1 MKPCLRQAGMYAR
14 RSIAKYLDDAASS
27 LPAPGGGSVAAL
39 AGALG
44 ASMASMAA
52 NFTVGRERFRQVE
65 PRVKRLLAQSER
77 ARKRLLRI
85 VDEDVAAYSAYA
97 KASRLPRRT
106 EAEKRFRSKEM
117 QRATKE
123 ALRVPLNTVRT
134 TLRVLEISARLVDVA
149 NPNLISDVGV
159 SAALAEGALEAA
171 SLNVE
176 VNIPY
181 LVDKSLAERALKEV
195 KEARERARE
204 IRRKVLSKVK
214 KEIKKK

>member
-1 MKPCLRQAGMYAR
+1 M
-14 RSIAKYLDDAASS
+14 AKYLDDAASA

-52 NFTVGRERFRQVE
+52 NFTVGRERFRKVE
-65 PRVKRLLAQSER
+65 PKVKRLLAQSER
-77 ARKRLLRI
+77 ARKRLLAL

-106 EAEKRFRSKEM
+106 EAEKKFRSKEM
-117 QRATKE
+117 QRAIKG
-123 ALRVPLNTVRT
+123 ALRVPLNALRT
-134 TLRVLEISARLVDVA
+134 TLKVLEISAQLVDVA

-181 LVDKSLAERALKEV
+181 LKDKSLAERAAKEV
-195 KEARERARE
+195 KEARERASEVRK
-204 IRRKVLSKVK
+204 KVLSKVK
-214 KEIKKK
+214 RVIRKK

>member
-1 MKPCLRQAGMYAR
+1 MYGR
-14 RSIAKYLDDAASS
+14 RSIAKYLDDAAKR

-52 NFTVGRERFRQVE
+52 NFTVGQERFREVE
-65 PRVKRLLAQSER
+65 PKVKRLLAQSER
-77 ARKRLLRI
+77 ARKRLLRLL
-85 VDEDVAAYSAYA
+85 DEDVAAYSAYA

-106 EAEKRFRSKEM
+106 ETEKRLRSKEM

-134 TLRVLEISARLVDVA
+134 TLRVLEISAQLVGAA

-159 SAALAEGALEAA
+159 AAALAEGALEAA

-181 LVDKSLAERALKEV
+181 LADKSLAERAAKEV
-195 KEARERARE
+195 KEARERASGVRK
-204 IRRKVLSKVK
+204 KVLTKVK
-214 KEIKKK
+214 EKIKKK

>member
-1 MKPCLRQAGMYAR
+1 M
-14 RSIAKYLDDAASS
+14 AKYLDDAASA

-52 NFTVGRERFRQVE
+52 NFTVGRERFRKVE
-65 PRVKRLLAQSER
+65 PKVKRLLAQSER
-77 ARKRLLRI
+77 ARKRLLAL

-106 EAEKRFRSKEM
+106 EAEKKFRSKEM
-117 QRATKE
+117 QRAIKG
-123 ALRVPLNTVRT
+123 ALRVPLNALRT
-134 TLRVLEISARLVDVA
+134 TLKVLEISAQLVDVA

-181 LVDKSLAERALKEV
+181 LKDKSLAERAAKEV
-195 KEARERARE
+195 KEARKRASE
-204 IRRKVLSKVK
+204 VRRKVLSKVK
-214 KEIKKK
+214 RVIRKK

>member
-1 MKPCLRQAGMYAR
+1 M
-14 RSIAKYLDDAASS
+14 AKYLDDAASA

-52 NFTVGRERFRQVE
+52 NFTVGRERFRKVE
-65 PRVKRLLAQSER
+65 PKVKKLLAQSER
-77 ARKRLLRI
+77 ARKRLLAL
-85 VDEDVAAYSAYA
+85 VDEDVAAYSAYS

-106 EAEKRFRSKEM
+106 EAEKKFRSKEM
-117 QRATKE
+117 QRAIKG
-123 ALRVPLNTVRT
+123 ALRVPLNTLRT
-134 TLRVLEISARLVDVA
+134 TLKVLEISAQLVDVA

-181 LVDKSLAERALKEV
+181 LKDKSLAERAAKEV
-195 KEARERARE
+195 KEARKRATEVRK
-204 IRRKVLSKVK
+204 KVLSKVK
-214 KEIKKK
+214 RVIRKK